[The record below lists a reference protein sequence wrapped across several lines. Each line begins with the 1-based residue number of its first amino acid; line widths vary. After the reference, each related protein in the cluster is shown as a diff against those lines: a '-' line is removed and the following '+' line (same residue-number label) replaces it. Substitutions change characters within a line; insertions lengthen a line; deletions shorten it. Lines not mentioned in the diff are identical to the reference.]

1 MRNTHRR
8 SSVKKVLKTIH
19 SKTSEL
25 KSLLNKVADF
35 VVYNFIR
42 KKLMQM
48 RFLVSFPKFLKT
60 YFVEHIR
67 ADV

>member
-8 SSVKKVLKTIH
+8 SSVKKVLKTI
-19 SKTSEL
+19 SQN
-25 KSLLNKVADF
+25 SLLNKVAGLM
-35 VVYNFIR
+35 VYNVIK
-42 KKLMQM
+42 KKLVQR

-67 ADV
+67 VDV